1 MTPSATELEL
11 IDRWQRGFP
20 LEPRPFAT
28 VGRSVGLDES
38 AAIAKFERLI
48 KTGVLTRIGA
58 VVRPHAVGA
67 STLVA
72 MRAPPSRLEAVA
84 AIVNAEPS
92 VNHNYEREHPF
103 NLWFVVTGPDRS
115 TVRQTIERVKQAAG
129 LPVIDLPLVEAY
141 HLDLGFPLGDVRRSE
156 PAEARRIDYQPTS
169 DDCRVLAA
177 IEDGLPLT
185 PRPYRE
191 VGHAVDGDESGVI
204 NSIRALA
211 AAGVIS
217 RLGCIVRHRSLG
229 YTANAMAVWDVPD
242 TIVDAVAARM
252 VDNSRVTLCYRRRRS
267 PPDWPYNLF
276 CMVHAKARAEALA
289 IVDDLNAIA
298 GASNSDRA
306 VLFST
311 RCFKQRGAVFSRPGL
326 AASGRLN

>member
-11 IDRWQRGFP
+11 IDRWQRSFP

-38 AAIAKFERLI
+38 AAIARFERLI

-58 VVRPHAVGA
+58 VVRPHSAGA

-72 MRAPPSRLEAVA
+72 MRSPPSRLEAVA
-84 AIVNAEPS
+84 AIVNAEPL
-92 VNHNYEREHPF
+92 VNHNYEREHQF

-115 TVRQTIERVKQAAG
+115 AVGQTIERIKLAAG
-129 LPVIDLPLVEAY
+129 LPAIDLPLIEAY
-141 HLDLGFPLGDVRRSE
+141 HLDLGFPLVGGRRF
-156 PAEARRIDYQPTS
+156 EAAGTRGTDYQPTS

-191 VGHAVDGDESGVI
+191 VGCAVDDDEIGVI
-204 NSIRALA
+204 KSIRALT

-229 YTANAMAVWDVPD
+229 YVANAMAVWDVPD
-242 TIVDAVAARM
+242 VIVDAVAARM
-252 VDNSRVTLCYRRRRS
+252 VINPRVTLCYRRRRS

-276 CMVHAKARAEALA
+276 CMVHAKSRTEALA
-289 IVDDLNAIA
+289 IIDDLNTVAD
-298 GASNSDRA
+298 ASRSDRA

-326 AASGRLN
+326 AASGKLN